1 VSRAWSLALPLVTV
15 LVVAY
20 ALLVAGVPRKI
31 TAARVYGG
39 PSEGVS
45 TLSLRIECVTRD
57 GERESP
63 AWPGPLRV
71 RALSKGNSARAQSV
85 PHAEAGV
92 AEVELALGALNHGP
106 IALDVQS
113 DSGAALASG
122 NIELDVTR
130 WIAHARRRGGWI
142 RGRDRGSFVLS
153 VAPARGAFVVGFA
166 DPLLIRVE
174 RGGQPV
180 PGAALSISAD
190 GARLSGT
197 EQLLSD
203 ARGFARVNFE
213 ATDFNPTVHVEAR
226 AEGAQKGELES
237 GVPVVPGGF
246 HAQRTASGVRVESA
260 VPRSEAYF
268 SLVTESQRVSGG
280 ALVLDAD
287 GRGGSVALASVASF
301 PKPAWLVV
309 SSEVDLNSVAAIGW
323 PIDSG
328 VEPAQTLD
336 VPETLLLDGLPAA
349 FAREQARRS
358 KVRWLTAAFIALAFG
373 LSVVLLVLRVRAAE
387 HDIARHLQENLD
399 SEMAQRVAPQRFLAL
414 LVGLLAIGLGFILLG
429 LIVLARAG

>member
-1 VSRAWSLALPLVTV
+1 
-15 LVVAY
+15 VAY

-31 TAARVYGG
+31 SAARVYGG
-39 PSEGVS
+39 PTEGVPA
-45 TLSLRIECVTRD
+45 LSLRVESVTRE

-71 RALSKGNSARAQSV
+71 RALSKGKVVTQSV
-85 PHAEAGV
+85 SHAEGGV
-92 AEVELALGALNHGP
+92 AEVELALGAVNHGP

-113 DSGAALASG
+113 DSGAELASG

-130 WIAHARRRGGWI
+130 WASRARRRGGWI
-142 RGRDRGSFVLS
+142 RGRDRGSLVLS
-153 VAPARGAFVVGFA
+153 VAPARGALVVGFA
-166 DPLLIRVE
+166 EPLDIRVE
-174 RGGQPV
+174 RAGHPV
-180 PGAALSISAD
+180 PGAALTISAD
-190 GARLSGT
+190 GARLSGV
-197 EQLLSD
+197 EHLLSD
-203 ARGFARVNFE
+203 AQGLARVNFE
-213 ATDFNPTVHVEAR
+213 ATDFNPTVHVEAHT
-226 AEGAQKGELES
+226 EDAQNGELES

-246 HAQRTASGVRVESA
+246 HALRTGSGIRVETA
-260 VPRSEAYF
+260 VPRTEAYF
-268 SLVTESQRVSGG
+268 ALVTESQRVSGG
-280 ALVLDAD
+280 VLALDPD
-287 GRGGSVALASVASF
+287 GRGGSVALASVSGI
-301 PKPAWLVV
+301 PERAWLVV

-328 VEPAQTLD
+328 VEPAQTFD
-336 VPETLLLDGLPAA
+336 VPDTLLLDGLPAA

-399 SEMAQRVAPQRFLAL
+399 LEMVQRVGPQRFLAL
-414 LVGLLAIGLGFILLG
+414 LVGLLALGLGFILLG